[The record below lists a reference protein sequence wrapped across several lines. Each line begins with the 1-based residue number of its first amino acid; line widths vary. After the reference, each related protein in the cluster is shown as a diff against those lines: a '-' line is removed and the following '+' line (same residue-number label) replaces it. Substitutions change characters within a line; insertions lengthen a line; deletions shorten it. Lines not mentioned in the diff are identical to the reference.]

1 MTTTTYLDG
10 PQRAALEN
18 RIIEGI
24 DRLDDST
31 LMALQSWLER
41 PVSGKEHAVGSDKK
55 GLTRRQ
61 ALTGALFGGAAVV
74 GAGVAGSYLGE
85 SGILDESAQRIEELN
100 GIVNQWQ
107 DRAGYLGEQLDNA
120 TGLINMF
127 DNLEGIGLDDVV
139 NIGITA
145 VANMIGGAGEV
156 AQRLREGVIVGR
168 NNLNQLDQGLALLD
182 GVLTGAEGIV
192 TRLSQLLQGLE
203 DGLRQAGEP
212 IAPVTDALGSFFTK
226 LVEKIPVVGPQIIDA
241 IDRVKVVIGAI
252 PESVQNINRDI
263 IEPLRQTFFP
273 RDGSGNI
280 QVRLLDPLT
289 ALIFT
294 PIEELLNG
302 LAGLADTWERQ
313 LQQPVQEKIEARTKL
328 RGEIQR
334 YRADKQL

>member
-1 MTTTTYLDG
+1 MNTTYLDG

-41 PVSGKEHAVGSDKK
+41 PVSGKEQPADSDKK
-55 GLTRRQ
+55 GVTRRQ

-74 GAGVAGSYLGE
+74 GAGIAGNYIGE

-139 NIGITA
+139 NAGIAA
-145 VANMIGGAGEV
+145 VAGTLGNASEL
-156 AQRLREGVIVGR
+156 AQALREGVIVGR

-182 GVLTGAEGIV
+182 GVLTSAENTV
-192 TRLSQLLQGLE
+192 TYLSQLLQGLE
-203 DGLRQAGEP
+203 DGLREAGEP

-226 LVEKIPVVGPQIIDA
+226 LVERIPVVGPQIIEA

-252 PESVQNINRDI
+252 PESVQNINRDV
-263 IEPLRQTFFP
+263 IEPLRRTFFP

-280 QVRLLDPLT
+280 QVRLLEPLT
-289 ALIFT
+289 ALIFA
-294 PIEELLNG
+294 PIENLLGG
-302 LAGLADTWERQ
+302 LASLADTWERQ
-313 LQQPVQEKIEARTKL
+313 LQQPAQQKIEARAKL
-328 RGEIQR
+328 MGEIQR
-334 YRADKQL
+334 YRQDKQL

>member
-1 MTTTTYLDG
+1 MTTTYLDG

-41 PVSGKEHAVGSDKK
+41 PVSGKEQPVGSDKK

-107 DRAGYLGEQLDNA
+107 DRAGYLGDQLDNA

-127 DNLEGIGLDDVV
+127 DDLEGIGLDDVV
-139 NIGITA
+139 NTGIAA
-145 VANMIGGAGEV
+145 VANALGGAADV
-156 AQRLREGVIVGR
+156 AQALREGVIVGR

-182 GVLTGAEGIV
+182 GVLTGAENTV

-203 DGLRQAGEP
+203 DGLQQAGEP
-212 IAPVTDALGSFFTK
+212 IAPITDALGSFFTK
-226 LVEKIPVVGPQIIDA
+226 LVEKIPVVGPQIIEA

-252 PESVQNINRDI
+252 PESVANINRDV

-280 QVRLLDPLT
+280 QVRLLEPLT

-294 PIEELLNG
+294 PIENLLNG
-302 LAGLADTWERQ
+302 LASLADTWQRQ
-313 LQQPVQEKIEARTKL
+313 LQEPAQQKIEARTKL
-328 RGEIQR
+328 RADIQK
-334 YRADKQL
+334 YREEKQL